1 MIPVLV
7 PPLLD
12 SRSYESGQNGS
23 GVRGCDW
30 NMGFGLRDGASAA
43 TVQWRRS
50 LPSGVV
56 QVGHESLHGQGHPA
70 RQTLPAQGQRHGL
83 PVHSQKGCRPALSL
97 PLNEPL
103 HNPLEVGLTV
113 VGPRCWPAVALW
125 LPRSHFRFLQ
135 GVAAFAISSIFRW
148 NQPFTGTANRFR
160 SYTPNVAKSVSWLA
174 QDVRSYPCPK
184 IMSCTPTSFR
194 AKIDGPN
201 WAAIVAN
208 TPNPVRINPPAPP
221 DRPIRSCLLAT
232 C

>member
-12 SRSYESGQNGS
+12 SRSYESGQIGS

-70 RQTLPAQGQRHGL
+70 RQSLPARGQRHCL
-83 PVHSQKGCRPALSL
+83 PVHSQKGRRPALSL

-125 LPRSHFRFLQ
+125 LPRSHFSFLQ

-160 SYTPNVAKSVSWLA
+160 SIHSECRKK
-174 QDVRSYPCPK
+174 R
-184 IMSCTPTSFR
+184 
-194 AKIDGPN
+194 
-201 WAAIVAN
+201 
-208 TPNPVRINPPAPP
+208 
-221 DRPIRSCLLAT
+221 
-232 C
+232 